1 MSGRVVI
8 VTGASSGIGA
18 AVARAFGR
26 AGDRVVLAARRLD
39 RLQAVAGALP
49 DALAVAADLSQTA
62 DIQRVVSA
70 ATERFGAVDVLVNNA
85 GVGRYDWLERLTEDD
100 IHEQICVNLTAPI
113 LMTRAVL
120 PLMLERRR
128 GVIINISSVAGKI
141 ASPTMSIYNATKFGL
156 EGFSESL
163 RREVGPMGVH
173 ICVVYP
179 GPTEGTELG
188 RCRSRRPKNVG
199 LAMASGKLRGLR
211 WLRTDTER
219 VAQAVV
225 RVANRPRPSVVVP
238 AIYGVAVAVNS
249 MNPSFVDRLVSRTV
263 KRLRQNVPPDG
274 ARNA

>member
-1 MSGRVVI
+1 MSGKAVI

-39 RLQAVAGALP
+39 RLQAIAETLP
-49 DALAVAADLSQTA
+49 DALAVAADMSQVE
-62 DIQRVVSA
+62 DIGRVVSA
-70 ATERFGAVDVLVNNA
+70 ASTRFGAVDVLVNNA
-85 GVGRYDWLERLTEDD
+85 GVGRYDWLERLTEED

-120 PLMLERRR
+120 PMMLARGR
-128 GVIINISSVAGKI
+128 GVIINVSSVAGKI
-141 ASPTMSIYNATKFGL
+141 GTPTMSIYNATKFGL
-156 EGFSESL
+156 DGFSEAL

-173 ICVVYP
+173 VCVVYP
-179 GPTEGTELG
+179 GPVDGTELG
-188 RCRSRRPKNVG
+188 RSRRPKNVG
-199 LAMASGKLRGLR
+199 LAMASGRLRGLR

-225 RVANRPRPSVVVP
+225 GLADRPRASLVVP
-238 AIYGVAVAVNS
+238 AIYSVAITVNS
-249 MNPSFVDRLVSRTV
+249 MCPPFVDRLVSRTA
-263 KRLRQNVPPDG
+263 KRLRQSVPPDG